1 MVTVTD
7 PSYPEQPLFEYD
19 IGIGCP
25 APFSL
30 DFTIPTQGP
39 DSYNKYF
46 RVQIHDTF
54 RTIHMNVFR
63 PAPNISE
70 ETLGKTFAEVKS
82 HEIDTETGNWIYL
95 YLTVLHSL
103 TKNFSATVVT
113 QHIALY
119 FIKFTCSFVH
129 KFFPGNDIF
138 WNFATLGDNF
148 SS

>member
-30 DFTIPTQGP
+30 DFTIPTRGP
-39 DSYNKYF
+39 DSYNKHF

-70 ETLGKTFAEVKS
+70 ETLGKRLDEVKS
-82 HEIDTETGNWIYL
+82 HEINTETGFELVYIL
-95 YLTVLHSL
+95 QFLKSL
-103 TKNFSATVVT
+103 TK
-113 QHIALY
+113 I
-119 FIKFTCSFVH
+119 FVQ
-129 KFFPGNDIF
+129 
-138 WNFATLGDNF
+138 LL
-148 SS
+148 